1 MWQRDQPKSLWPSD
15 LSNQECLHGT
25 KGLLNSRSKS
35 NNIRVYNLCPPFRKA
50 GVQSSKVRND
60 ITRCHQGAYS
70 NYVVQPEHHS
80 IGTLRGTGTR
90 GCAIFS
96 QKYIS
101 VHNSF
106 MLALIDLVMV
116 SKESSFKELSN
127 GMHFN

>member
-1 MWQRDQPKSLWPSD
+1 MPIFILIFWRMYGVVHSSALALWTPDGS
-15 LSNQECLHGT
+15 EC
-25 KGLLNSRSKS
+25 
-35 NNIRVYNLCPPFRKA
+35 IA
-50 GVQSSKVRND
+50 
-60 ITRCHQGAYS
+60 
-70 NYVVQPEHHS
+70 
-80 IGTLRGTGTR
+80 LRGTGTR

>member
-1 MWQRDQPKSLWPSD
+1 MWILGAIFGQP
-15 LSNQECLHGT
+15 T
-25 KGLLNSRSKS
+25 
-35 NNIRVYNLCPPFRKA
+35 RKRQYYYTP
-50 GVQSSKVRND
+50 GVGHFGGHNPGFTCS
-60 ITRCHQGAYS
+60 
-70 NYVVQPEHHS
+70 
-80 IGTLRGTGTR
+80 LRGAGTR

-106 MLALIDLVMV
+106 MLAPIDLVMV

>member
-1 MWQRDQPKSLWPSD
+1 MGKTCPL
-15 LSNQECLHGT
+15 
-25 KGLLNSRSKS
+25 KGAQYL
-35 NNIRVYNLCPPFRKA
+35 
-50 GVQSSKVRND
+50 
-60 ITRCHQGAYS
+60 
-70 NYVVQPEHHS
+70 
-80 IGTLRGTGTR
+80 LRGAGTR

-106 MLALIDLVMV
+106 MFAPIDLVMV

>member
-1 MWQRDQPKSLWPSD
+1 MFA
-15 LSNQECLHGT
+15 
-25 KGLLNSRSKS
+25 
-35 NNIRVYNLCPPFRKA
+35 RVVTTLQQKHATSF
-50 GVQSSKVRND
+50 
-60 ITRCHQGAYS
+60 
-70 NYVVQPEHHS
+70 
-80 IGTLRGTGTR
+80 LRGTGTR

-106 MLALIDLVMV
+106 MIALIDLVMV